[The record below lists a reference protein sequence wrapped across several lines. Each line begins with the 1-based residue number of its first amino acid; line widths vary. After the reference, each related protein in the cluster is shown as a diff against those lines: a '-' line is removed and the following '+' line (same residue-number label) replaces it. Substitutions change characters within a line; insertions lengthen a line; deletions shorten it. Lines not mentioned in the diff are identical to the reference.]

1 MYVRW
6 QRRRRVRKGRWSP
19 LLTAV
24 LVECRRVDGQPRQQ
38 VVAYLGGI
46 REAYIDKWERHHR
59 AFWRG
64 VDERLDELGLDA
76 GTRARIEA
84 SVAARVRRV
93 TPENQAEFDA
103 AEARIKR
110 EMEAMIASL

>member
-6 QRRRRVRKGRWSP
+6 QSRGRVRRRKSSP

-24 LVECRRVDGQPRQQ
+24 LVESRRVNGSPRQR

-46 REAYIDKWERHHR
+46 REAYVDERERAHR

-64 VDERLDELGLDA
+64 VDDRLDELELDPE
-76 GTRARIEA
+76 TRARVEA
-84 SVAARVRRV
+84 SVESRVRRV

-103 AEARIKR
+103 ANVHLQGK
-110 EMEAMIASL
+110 IAVEIAGL